1 VTVAV
6 TGSTGELGG
15 RVARR
20 LAGLEH
26 EQRLVVRDPARA
38 PDLPGVHVRQ
48 TAGYHD
54 GDSMREALEGA
65 ATLLLVP
72 AAEAP
77 DRVQQHLT
85 AVDAARDAG
94 VGRIVYLSFVNAAP
108 DATFTL
114 ARHHWATEEHIR
126 SAGVPFTFVR
136 MSMYMDFIPL
146 FAGEDDVIRG
156 PAGDG
161 RVGAILRDDVADVC
175 VAVLT
180 ADGHEG
186 ATYTVTGPRAITLG
200 EMAAELSR
208 AQGREIRYEHETVE
222 EAWASRAGL
231 GAPDWEVGGWISSYT
246 AIASGEL
253 DVVTDDVER
262 LTGRGPTD
270 LADWLGA

>member
-1 VTVAV
+1 MTVAV

-20 LAGLEH
+20 LAKLEH

-38 PDLPGVHVRQ
+38 PDLPGAHIRQ

-54 GDSMREALEGA
+54 GPRCARRSRGDD
-65 ATLLLVP
+65 LLLVP

-94 VGRIVYLSFVNAAP
+94 VERIVYVSFVNAAP

-146 FAGEDDVIRG
+146 FAGEDGVIRG
-156 PAGDG
+156 PAAEAGWG
-161 RVGAILRDDVADVC
+161 RSC
-175 VAVLT
+175 
-180 ADGHEG
+180 
-186 ATYTVTGPRAITLG
+186 ATTRRRP
-200 EMAAELSR
+200 
-208 AQGREIRYEHETVE
+208 
-222 EAWASRAGL
+222 AWRS
-231 GAPDWEVGGWISSYT
+231 
-246 AIASGEL
+246 
-253 DVVTDDVER
+253 
-262 LTGRGPTD
+262 
-270 LADWLGA
+270 

>member
-1 VTVAV
+1 MTVAV

-20 LAGLEH
+20 LAELEQ

-38 PDLPGVHVRQ
+38 PELPGAHVRQ

-54 GDSMREALEGA
+54 RASMSEALEGA
-65 ATLLLVP
+65 STLLLVP
-72 AAEAP
+72 AAEAR

-94 VGRIVYLSFVNAAP
+94 VERIVYVSFVNAAP
-108 DATFTL
+108 EATFTL

-126 SAGVPFTFVR
+126 STELPFTFVR

-146 FAGEDDVIRG
+146 FAGEDGVIRG

-161 RVGAILRDDVADVC
+161 RVGAILRDDVAAAC
-175 VAVLT
+175 VSVLT
-180 ADGHEG
+180 GEGHEG
-186 ATYTVTGPRAITLG
+186 RTYTVTGPRAITLA

-208 AQGREIRYEHETVE
+208 AQGREIRYENETVE
-222 EAWASRAGL
+222 EAWASRAGF
-231 GAPDWEVGGWISSYT
+231 GAPDWEVEGWITSYT

-253 DVVTDDVER
+253 DMVTDDVER
-262 LTGRGPTD
+262 LTGRRPTD